1 MTSPN
6 YDEMRDFQ
14 RNAHGARPRLFNGP
28 GSIRRLIA
36 EAVASLLILATPF
49 VFIILTN

>member
-1 MTSPN
+1 MTRPN
-6 YDEMRDFQ
+6 YDELRDFQ

-36 EAVASLLILATPF
+36 ETVAGLAIFAAAASLL
-49 VFIILTN
+49 FI

>member
-1 MTSPN
+1 MTRPS
-6 YDEMRDFQ
+6 YDELRDFQ

-36 EAVASLLILATPF
+36 ETVAGLAIFTAAASLL
-49 VFIILTN
+49 FI